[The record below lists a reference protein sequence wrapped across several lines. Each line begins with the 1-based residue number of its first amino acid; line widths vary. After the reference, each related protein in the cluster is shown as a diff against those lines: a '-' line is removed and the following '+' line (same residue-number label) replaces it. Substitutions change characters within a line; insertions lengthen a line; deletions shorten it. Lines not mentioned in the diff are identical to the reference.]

1 MNADNVIEKILS
13 QAREEAS
20 KIKAQADESAAAEKV
35 KLDKELTEY
44 EKQTVILANSAA
56 DEKKSHLLAA
66 ARMDVAKEL
75 LAEKRQILDGIFATA
90 QVHLENLPDDEYRRI
105 MTELMV
111 QAVEVGD
118 EEIVVDTNETRI
130 DADFVKQVNDKLTS
144 DGKGNLKLASEKQNI
159 EGGFILTR
167 GKIRNNVSLPV
178 LLSQARE
185 QLEMDLAKELFAK
198 TE

>member
-20 KIKAQADESAAAEKV
+20 KITAQADESAAAEKDQ
-35 KLDKELTEY
+35 LDKELVEY
-44 EKQTVILANSAA
+44 EKQTEVLANNAA

-118 EEIVVDTNETRI
+118 EEVVVDTNETRI
-130 DADFVKQVNDKLTS
+130 DADFVKQVNSKLAS
-144 DGKGNLKLASEKQNI
+144 DGKGNLKLSSVKQNI
-159 EGGFILTR
+159 GGGFILTR

-178 LLSQARE
+178 LLSQACE
-185 QLEMDLAKELFAK
+185 QLEMDLAKELFAN
-198 TE
+198 